1 MIELACPRIY
11 WFILNTENVGEISLI
26 PDKSWSYIHCHKFGI
41 FSKTSLP
48 RRCLYKRFCQNWYSF
63 PKKSLPWRCLSK
75 RFCPKKIHISEQ
87 KLKLPLRCLSKMFC
101 QTKTTLSQ
109 QKVCCKGA
117 NLRGFVN
124 TKILL
129 QKPMPRTCQ
138 SKRLCQQQD
147 ASSKKNAA
155 NVPIYRAAPVA
166 CFSCFWYSNCVMF
179 EGNTIGNSI
188 SLGTLA

>member
-1 MIELACPRIY
+1 MLEKYLWSRTKVDRIY
-11 WFILNTENVGEISLI
+11 IAINLVF
-26 PDKSWSYIHCHKFGI
+26 
-41 FSKTSLP
+41 
-48 RRCLYKRFCQNWYSF
+48 F
-63 PKKSLPWRCLSK
+63 PKPVCQEGAYIRGFVKTDIVFPK
-75 RFCPKKIHISEQ
+75 RVCREGAYLRGSVQRKIHISE
-87 KLKLPLRCLSKMFC
+87 KLKLPLRCLSKIFC

-147 ASSKKNAA
+147 AFSKNNAA

-166 CFSCFWYSNCVMF
+166 CFSCFWYSNCVVF
-179 EGNTIGNSI
+179 EGNTTGDSI
-188 SLGTLA
+188 SLGILA